1 MENRIK
7 NVILNDQ
14 FISSFNKN
22 TIYRYNIHSEMWSD
36 ALSHQSPGVADGQG
50 GLASCS
56 SWGRS
61 QRVGHD

>member
-22 TIYRYNIHSEMWSD
+22 KYKNSWKKWKTTLINDELYSIHAFDDLNIDKISI
-36 ALSHQSPGVADGQG
+36 LS
-50 GLASCS
+50 
-56 SWGRS
+56 
-61 QRVGHD
+61 